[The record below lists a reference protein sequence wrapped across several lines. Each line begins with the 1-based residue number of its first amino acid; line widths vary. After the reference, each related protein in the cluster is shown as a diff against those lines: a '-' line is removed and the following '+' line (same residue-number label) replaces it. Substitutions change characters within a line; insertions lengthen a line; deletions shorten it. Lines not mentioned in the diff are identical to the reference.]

1 MKKGL
6 IYIRSSRFH
15 LSTNVSNIQIAMTTV
30 SKVVSKSFSD
40 DETAFEV
47 SLKVRSIIIQHDVA
61 SRLYSDPQLSTLILI
76 CWGRMVLEVALLIP
90 INSSSFSCKGC
101 GCHSAFDFAIYR
113 QSCRGLEVAVDGKLV
128 SSWHVHIL
136 AYS

>member
-90 INSSSFSCKGC
+90 FNSRSFSCKGC